1 MGDAFL
7 TRKSGDSF
15 EITNAKEVQYAAV
28 GEDIE
33 KYTFVE
39 KAKVGPITSNLTSFY
54 HYSKTVKIFYED
66 EDTVLISYTDSSDS
80 YFCAIRNSGGSIVA
94 SNWAD
99 ILTSNEPVL
108 VGQLDNN
115 RWIIKTVAGGGYD
128 HRLTVLKLSGQTL
141 AFGTSLS
148 INADESNFVIS
159 SSSIV
164 GFLAHDSGYSG
175 YGDPAYVEAIPYSV
189 SDTVITAGTK
199 KTVFTE
205 SGTTYDNPEVLYTY
219 PTDGNGGTALIS
231 TYDYASEK
239 RFTAV
244 HVTLSGTS
252 LTEGTALL
260 LGSSYYELS
269 TTLRLDG
276 NSFIFVDD
284 GTYYCHVVI
293 AVGDVL
299 HSNALNIPEYSYYP
313 YNVSDGISLILTRS
327 SSNYIYTNL
336 IVRSGNAAKIV
347 EAKSLDIGGTGLDID
362 KVIPFEGNNHRI
374 FYRTTAC
381 CAAADITVTSTNV
394 TLLRH
399 KQTTQLM
406 TGLEFIGETNK
417 IAVYSDVSNKYIVYI
432 TNDPSDIVIFREAN
446 SYPPPS
452 QEDHRTCLVYSKNCL
467 WTIYG
472 DYINS
477 QAYYIIFS
485 VNVNTKAAMYS
496 ANYSADHSYGS
507 YEPIILMA
515 IPTSEGMQFAA
526 LDRASAD
533 RSYVT
538 SKGFVANDNGN
549 VSIPGSGVKKSKTK
563 IEGLTKEKIFQG
575 ILGTVLMLDKSK

>member
-1 MGDAFL
+1 MSDAFL
-7 TRKSGDSF
+7 TRKSGGSF
-15 EITNAKEVQYAAV
+15 EVTNAKEVQYSAV

-39 KAKVGPITSNLTSFY
+39 TAKIGPITSNLTSIDANP
-54 HYSKTVKIFYED
+54 VRIIYED
-66 EDTVLISYTDSSDS
+66 ENTVFISDPDTKV
-80 YFCAIRNSGGSIVA
+80 CAIRNNNGNIIS
-94 SNWAD
+94 SNW
-99 ILTSNEPVL
+99 ITISHGTIEFLGN
-108 VGQLDNN
+108 LDDN
-115 RWIIKTVAGGGYD
+115 RWLLRAGST
-128 HRLTVLKLSGQTL
+128 LLVLKLSGQTL
-141 AFGTSLS
+141 IAGTALAVTLS
-148 INADESNFVIS
+148 TEVNYVVNS
-159 SSSIV
+159 SYAV
-164 GFLAHDSGYSG
+164 GFIPHDAGYS
-175 YGDPAYVEAIPYSV
+175 DPAYVEAIPYSIN
-189 SDTVITAGTK
+189 DTVITAGTK

-231 TYDYASEK
+231 TYHNTSDK

-252 LTEGTALL
+252 LTNGTALL
-260 LGSSYYELS
+260 LGSSYYKLS

-284 GTYYCHVVI
+284 ASYYCHAVI
-293 AVGDVL
+293 AVGNVL
-299 HSNALNIPEYSYYP
+299 YSSSLNIPEYSYYP
-313 YNVSDGISLILTRS
+313 YNVSEGISLILTRS

-336 IVRSGNAAKIV
+336 IVRSGNAARIV

-362 KVIPFEGNNHRI
+362 KVIPFEGNNHRV
-374 FYRTTAC
+374 FYHRTSR
-381 CAAADITVTSTNV
+381 CAAADITVTSTTV

-432 TNDPSDIVIFREAN
+432 TNDPSDIVIFRESN

-477 QAYYIIFS
+477 QAYYRIFS
-485 VNVNTKAAMYS
+485 VNVNTKDTMYT

-507 YEPIILMA
+507 NEPIILMA
-515 IPTSEGMQFAA
+515 IPTSGGMQFAA
-526 LDRASAD
+526 LDRASANQ
-533 RSYVT
+533 SYVT
-538 SKGFVANDNGN
+538 SKGFVADDNGN
-549 VSIPGSGVKKSKTK
+549 VSVPGTGVKKSKTK

-575 ILGTVLMLDKSK
+575 ILGTVLVLDKDK